1 VEKIAAEQHVPFID
15 TTPNLDGKWDDDLFL
30 DPIHFTQ
37 KGSDRLAE
45 TMFAGLMP
53 IFRDDETLRCTQRSR
68 NSAHPA
74 DR

>member
-1 VEKIAAEQHVPFID
+1 VEKIAAEQLVPLID
-15 TTPNLDGKWDDDLFL
+15 TTPNLAGKWDDDLFL
-30 DPIHFTQ
+30 DPIHLTQ
-37 KGSDRLAE
+37 KGSDILAN

-53 IFRDDETLRCTQRSR
+53 IFRGDETLRCTQRSP